1 MPDPLAVDIVVTSFN
16 YARFLPAAIDS
27 ALAQDHPRVRVIVVD
42 DGSRDGSP
50 QIIEGYGDRVQPILK
65 ANGGQASAFNA
76 ALAAAQ
82 GDVVLFLDAD
92 DELEPHAA
100 ARVAAVLAAEPR
112 LAKVQWRM
120 TAIDGEGRPTGATL
134 PPPGLPLPQ
143 GDQCAAELAY
153 SFALTWLATSGN
165 AFPRPVLE
173 RILPMPEAPYRVNA
187 DWYLQHLTPLLG
199 PVRSLD
205 EPLSR
210 RRFHGDNAYGSDAA
224 ELDLGQLRTTIVT
237 AAATRA
243 EIERLA
249 AELGLQR
256 PPGPLLAVSDQ
267 ANRLIS
273 LRLDPARHPVAGDT
287 RRGLVRGGLRAAGRR
302 SDAAPALR
310 AAFRAWFLAMAV
322 APRAAAVHLGT
333 WFAFPE
339 RRPALRREGTA

>member
-1 MPDPLAVDIVVTSFN
+1 MPEPLSVDIVVTSYD

-27 ALAQDHPRVRVIVVD
+27 ALAQNHPRVRVIVVD
-42 DGSRDGSP
+42 DGSSDGSP
-50 QIIEGYGDRVQPILK
+50 QIITGYGDRVQPILK

-76 ALAAAQ
+76 ALAAGS

-100 ARVAAVLAAEPR
+100 GRVAAVLAAEPG

-143 GDQCAAELAY
+143 GDQRAAELAY
-153 SFALTWLATSGN
+153 SFDLTWMATSGN
-165 AFPRPVLE
+165 AFPRRVLE

-210 RRFHGDNAYGSDAA
+210 RRFHGENAYGSDTGQ
-224 ELDLGQLRTTIVT
+224 LDLGQLRTTIVT
-237 AAATRA
+237 AAATRT
-243 EIERLA
+243 EIGRLA
-249 AELGLQR
+249 AELGLTR

-273 LRLDPARHPVAGDT
+273 LRLDPGKHPVEGDT
-287 RRGLVRGGLRAAGRR
+287 RRALVRGGLQAAGRR
-302 SDAAPALR
+302 SDASPALR
-310 AAFRAWFLAMAV
+310 AAFRVWFLAMAF
-322 APRAAAVHLGT
+322 APRAGARHLAT

-339 RRPALRREGTA
+339 RRPALRRQAGA

>member
-1 MPDPLAVDIVVTSFN
+1 MPEPLAVDIVVTSYD

-42 DGSRDGSP
+42 DGSSDASP
-50 QIIEGYGDRVQPILK
+50 QIITGYGDRVRPILK

-76 ALAAAQ
+76 ALEACA
-82 GDVVLFLDAD
+82 GDVVVFLDAD
-92 DELEPHAA
+92 DELEPGAA
-100 ARVAAVLAAEPR
+100 GRVAAVLAAEPD

-120 TAIDGEGRPTGATL
+120 TAIDGEGRSTGATL

-143 GDQCAAELAY
+143 GDQRAAELAY
-153 SFALTWLATSGN
+153 SFDLTWMATSGN
-165 AFPRPVLE
+165 AFPRRVLE

-210 RRFHGDNAYGSDAA
+210 RRFHGDNAYGSDTAQ
-224 ELDLGQLRTTIVT
+224 LDLGQLRTTIVT
-237 AAATRA
+237 AAATRR
-243 EIERLA
+243 EIDRLA
-249 AELGLQR
+249 GELGLTR
-256 PPGPLLAVSDQ
+256 PPGQLLAVSDQ

-273 LRLDPARHPVAGDT
+273 LRLDPGSHPVAGDT

-302 SDAAPALR
+302 TDASPALR
-310 AAFRAWFLAMAV
+310 AAFRAWFLAMAL
-322 APRAAAVHLGT
+322 APRALAPHLAT

-339 RRPALRREGTA
+339 RRPALRRQAGA

>member
-1 MPDPLAVDIVVTSFN
+1 MPEPLAVDIVVTSYQ

-27 ALAQDHPRVRVIVVD
+27 ALAQDHPRVRVLVVD
-42 DGSRDGSP
+42 DGSTDGSP
-50 QIIEGYGDRVQPILK
+50 QIITGYGHRVHPILK
-65 ANGGQASAFNA
+65 DNGGQASAFNA
-76 ALAAAQ
+76 ALEACE

-100 ARVAAVLAAEPR
+100 ARAAAAFAADPS

-134 PPPGLPLPQ
+134 PPAGLPLPQ

-153 SFALTWLATSGN
+153 SFDLTWMATSGN

-210 RRFHGDNAYGSDAA
+210 RRFHGENAYGSDTA
-224 ELDLGQLRTTIVT
+224 ELDLAQLRTTIVT

-243 EIERLA
+243 EIVRLA
-249 AELGLQR
+249 DALGLTR
-256 PPGPLLAVSDQ
+256 PPGPPLAVSDQ

-273 LRLDPARHPVAGDT
+273 LRLDPGHHPVASDT
-287 RRGLVRGGLRAAGRR
+287 RRGLVRGGLRAARR
-302 SDAAPALR
+302 RTDASPALR
-310 AAFRAWFLAMAV
+310 AAFGAWFVAMAL
-322 APRAAAVHLGT
+322 APRAVAERLGT

-339 RRPALRREGTA
+339 SRPALRRQAGA